1 MSNTAPSTA
10 KSFTECMAKSKP
22 PKDKLGHD
30 DDDVGKR
37 SSKHRALSSLRE
49 RIHARIAAV
58 QRQHPRLS
66 IDEAREHVLR
76 ANPDLARAYWDGE

>member
-1 MSNTAPSTA
+1 MSNRAASTA

-22 PKDKLGHD
+22 PNDNGHD

-37 SSKHRALSSLRE
+37 SSTHRALSNLRE
-49 RIHARIAAV
+49 RVHARIAAV

-76 ANPDLARAYWDGE
+76 ANPDLARAYWNGE